1 MKLQGGVINGPKNP
15 QFVFRST
22 LTGEVRNED
31 AELTVDYVDG
41 KGQTGVLFGINAR
54 PLTEGHG
61 RGDGVLL
68 NLIPAEPIIA
78 FRKFHFADNS
88 NWIYLHKNMRVY
100 ANIDMDSDDG
110 LCFRMQSDKND
121 TLSLQNINVELSR
134 LRLDELT
141 EVLPYMPRL
150 TGLFSAEANY
160 IQTATSLQVS
170 AEANVEKLT
179 YERQPVGD
187 IGLGATWLPGDK
199 NTHYLNTYFTHD
211 NEEVMIADGILTQKN
226 GKDTLEVS
234 TRFEHFPL
242 KMANAFIP
250 DQWWPLP
257 EILMEGFIFMV
268 RWTSLKCMV
277 ILFWTVCL
285 SMHAR
290 REHVTG
296 STTVRYR

>member
-1 MKLQGGVINGPKNP
+1 M
-15 QFVFRST
+15 
-22 LTGEVRNED
+22 
-31 AELTVDYVDG
+31 DYVDG

-211 NEEVMIADGILTQKN
+211 NEEVMIADGILTQKKRK
-226 GKDTLEVS
+226 GYSGSVHS
-234 TRFEHFPL
+234 FRAFP
-242 KMANAFIP
+242 IEDGQCIHP
-250 DQWWPLP
+250 
-257 EILMEGFIFMV
+257 
-268 RWTSLKCMV
+268 
-277 ILFWTVCL
+277 
-285 SMHAR
+285 
-290 REHVTG
+290 
-296 STTVRYR
+296 

>member
-1 MKLQGGVINGPKNP
+1 
-15 QFVFRST
+15 
-22 LTGEVRNED
+22 
-31 AELTVDYVDG
+31 
-41 KGQTGVLFGINAR
+41 
-54 PLTEGHG
+54 
-61 RGDGVLL
+61 
-68 NLIPAEPIIA
+68 
-78 FRKFHFADNS
+78 
-88 NWIYLHKNMRVY
+88 MRVY

-199 NTHYLNTYFTHD
+199 NTHYLNTYFTYD
-211 NEEVMIADGILTQKN
+211 NEESDDRRRYLDAEERKGYPGSVHPFRAFSIEDGQCI
-226 GKDTLEVS
+226 
-234 TRFEHFPL
+234 HP
-242 KMANAFIP
+242 
-250 DQWWPLP
+250 
-257 EILMEGFIFMV
+257 
-268 RWTSLKCMV
+268 
-277 ILFWTVCL
+277 
-285 SMHAR
+285 
-290 REHVTG
+290 
-296 STTVRYR
+296 